1 VKTYLVAGRMPW
13 NRRVFDED
21 VAPLPGRWE
30 FIATPAELTADRLRA
45 LQPRYVFFMHWSWK
59 VPDDICRDYEC
70 VNFHLTDV
78 PYGRGGSPLQ
88 NLIQRGHHQSKLT
101 ALRMVDALDAGPV
114 YAKEPLSLEGSAEE
128 ILIRQ
133 SRLSAVMIR
142 DLIARE
148 PMPVPQTGDPVVFAR
163 RKPAESQVP
172 ALTSLEQ
179 LHDFLRMLDGT
190 GYPRA
195 YIVHHGFR
203 YEFSRANLY
212 DGRVVADVSIT
223 RDATEEGTPGP
234 AK

>member
-1 VKTYLVAGRMPW
+1 VAGRMPW

-21 VAPLPGRWE
+21 LAPLPGRWE
-30 FIATPAELTADRLRA
+30 FIATPEELTLERLRA
-45 LQPRYVFFMHWSWK
+45 LQPRYVFFLHWSWK

-88 NLIQRGHHQSKLT
+88 NLILRGHRRSKLS
-101 ALRMVDALDAGPV
+101 ALRMVDAMDAGPV
-114 YAKEPLSLEGSAEE
+114 YAKQDLSLEGSAEE

-148 PMPVPQTGDPVVFAR
+148 PAPVPQTGEPVVFTR
-163 RKPAESQVP
+163 RKPAESEIP
-172 ALTSLEQ
+172 ALASLEQ

-195 YIVHHGFR
+195 YIVHQGFR

-212 DGRVVADVSIT
+212 DGRVVADVTIT
-223 RDATEEGTPGP
+223 RDGDGGEPKSGTHE
-234 AK
+234 